1 MPKRKLKKN
10 ILNLNE
16 RSIPSQRVSFSL
28 KIETP
33 EDDLANRSISVDLT
47 PQDFSFK
54 NGGLENEFVENPN
67 IFEQEDYSKIK
78 NKSIDLKDKS
88 DEINDPLFELDES
101 KSVNEMRTVTK
112 SRKLTKLS
120 SRVKR
125 TSVAKAPQ
133 AKVYR

>member
-133 AKVYR
+133 AKVYM

>member
-10 ILNLNE
+10 ILNLNKKLI
-16 RSIPSQRVSFSL
+16 SSQRVSFSL
-28 KIETP
+28 EIQTP
-33 EDDLANRSISVDLT
+33 EDDLTNRSISVDLT

-101 KSVNEMRTVTK
+101 KSVNEMRAVTK

-120 SRVKR
+120 SRIKR